1 MPVPPLVSFV
11 CIFVGGR
18 GDGAGFYQYVD
29 NKPAIIIA
37 ITICCEPKKRAKC
50 VKRPREGF
58 RSSNCPYERGKTGS
72 SNSRPRYKSMLRRS
86 FKWIVKVISNA
97 NEAED
102 DGQTASMTNEDS
114 LGSLIL
120 GRRVRA
126 RQSITAFD
134 SPRVRESCHRIY
146 IWVYECVCKSN
157 RSSDSSGT
165 TEPN

>member
-72 SNSRPRYKSMLRRS
+72 SNSRPRYKSMLRLS
-86 FKWIVKVISNA
+86 YKWIVKVILNA

-126 RQSITAFD
+126 RQSITAFAP
-134 SPRVRESCHRIY
+134 SHLSRAGNCRRF
-146 IWVYECVCKSN
+146 WVCL
-157 RSSDSSGT
+157 G
-165 TEPN
+165 